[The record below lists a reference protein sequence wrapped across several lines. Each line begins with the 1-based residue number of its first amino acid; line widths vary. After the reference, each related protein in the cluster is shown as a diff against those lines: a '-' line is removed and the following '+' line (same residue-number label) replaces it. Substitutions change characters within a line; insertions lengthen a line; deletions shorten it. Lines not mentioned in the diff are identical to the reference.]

1 MALGRIALQPNAR
14 LTACSVARRPHG
26 ARHER
31 VAAAAAHTCWRVSA
45 RSLREWRVD
54 VDVVRGM
61 RVAVALGIVDGDDRA
76 AIRVDLHRCRYAL
89 PR

>member
-1 MALGRIALQPNAR
+1 
-14 LTACSVARRPHG
+14 
-26 ARHER
+26 
-31 VAAAAAHTCWRVSA
+31 
-45 RSLREWRVD
+45 VD